1 MATAGYLRGQLR
13 ITFPGGTTSNLGEVS
28 IPVRTREAP
37 IRTSGS
43 PEITVELTAN
53 LEEVRR
59 TIQELFREGADHD

>member
-1 MATAGYLRGQLR
+1 M
-13 ITFPGGTTSNLGEVS
+13 
-28 IPVRTREAP
+28 
-37 IRTSGS
+37 